1 MQHGTLGVMHGYQSD
16 TYGESFADVYDNWY
30 GDVSDAP
37 ATVAKILTIASGG
50 AVLELGVGTGRLAI
64 PLAEAGAEV
73 VGVDA
78 STSMIEMLE
87 AKPGGQLVK
96 TIIADMAELPL
107 RPDRFSVAFAAF
119 NTFFNL
125 PTEAEQIRC
134 LERLADVIQPGGALV
149 IEGFVP
155 PEEGLADGGVSV
167 RDVTLDA
174 AVLSV
179 SRHDPID
186 QLIAGQHIEI
196 NSSGVRMRPWM
207 IHYLT
212 PTQLDCLAATA
223 GFVLEDRWADWADEP
238 FDPSGETHVSV
249 YRRPLS
255 PTVAGHD

>member
-1 MQHGTLGVMHGYQSD
+1 MQGYRSD
-16 TYGESFADVYDNWY
+16 TYGESFADVYDDWY
-30 GDVSDAP
+30 GEVSDAP
-37 ATVAKILTIASGG
+37 ATVAKILSMASGG
-50 AVLELGVGTGRLAI
+50 AMLELGVGTGRLAI

-78 STSMIEMLE
+78 SIPMIERLE
-87 AKPGGQLVK
+87 AKPGGRLVK
-96 TIIADMAELPL
+96 TIVADMAELPL
-107 RPDRFSVAFAAF
+107 RSDQFSVAFAAF

-125 PTEAEQIRC
+125 PTEAEQLRC
-134 LERLADVIQPGGALV
+134 LERLADTIQPGGALV

-155 PEEGLADGGVSV
+155 PEEGLADSGVSV

-186 QLIAGQHIEI
+186 QTIMGQHIEI

-212 PTQLDCLAATA
+212 PRQLDSLAVSA
-223 GFVLEDRWADWADEP
+223 GFVLEDRWGGWVDEP
-238 FDPSGETHVSV
+238 FEPTGERHVSV
-249 YRRPLS
+249 YRRVQKIGS
-255 PTVAGHD
+255 AH